1 MSESVRILIADDH
14 TIVRH
19 GLARLLEE
27 QPDLKVVGEAN
38 NGQSAVD
45 QAVALKPDIVIMDIA
60 MPRMNGIEAAKR
72 IRKQLP
78 KTKILILS
86 MYSHEHYIHELL
98 ETGVSGYLLKDSSGR
113 DIIKAIRSAMK
124 NETFLSPT
132 ISKVLMDTYRSPN
145 RKCTSIAERYN
156 QLSNREREVFQLIGE
171 GHSTREIADM
181 LCVSISTIK
190 THRANIMEKL
200 NIESP
205 AKLIH
210 FAIQLGLVDPAM

>member
-27 QPDLKVVGEAN
+27 QPDLKVVGEAT
-38 NGQSAVD
+38 NGQKAVD
-45 QAVALKPDIVIMDIA
+45 QALALKPDIVIMDIA

-98 ETGVSGYLLKDSSGR
+98 ETGV
-113 DIIKAIRSAMK
+113 
-124 NETFLSPT
+124 
-132 ISKVLMDTYRSPN
+132 
-145 RKCTSIAERYN
+145 
-156 QLSNREREVFQLIGE
+156 
-171 GHSTREIADM
+171 
-181 LCVSISTIK
+181 
-190 THRANIMEKL
+190 
-200 NIESP
+200 
-205 AKLIH
+205 
-210 FAIQLGLVDPAM
+210 